1 MIKFKSIFA
10 KNFMSIGNNGIKI
23 RLDNMAANLII
34 GKNGSGKS
42 SILTDTLSFALYG
55 KPYRDINKPLMVNSI
70 NKKNMLVEAEFEIGT
85 KEYLIRRGMKPA
97 IFEVYEN
104 GKLIDQD
111 DRTFDYQTKLE
122 NDILKMNYTAFKQIV
137 IIGKATYV
145 PFMSLRSQARRDFI
159 EDLLSLKIYTKMA
172 LALRDRNSNLKKAL
186 SDIDHKIL
194 SSKEKLNIVRES
206 IKKALK
212 SSDELVRQKEKQLN
226 VSTKEKEKL
235 EGQIDRLSEELNRLQ
250 PIFNEI
256 EAEIKANST
265 KMNRMKIR
273 IEETIKQTQSDI
285 KFFEHTQDCPTC
297 TQKIEVSL
305 RDEKLTEKNVY
316 LGDLRFGLEQADAK
330 VKELDAKAKE
340 NAKTKKMIDRLN
352 QELLTKNTS
361 MTHVLVTLNNIERE
375 LTQLTDKHNDALVD
389 ANQIEVYKVAYEAL
403 LEEKKSLQETQNLH
417 KVVSHILKD
426 TGIKAQIIKQY
437 IPVINQYI
445 DKYLSALDF
454 YIQFEIDENFNEIIK
469 SRHRDKF
476 VYNSFSE
483 GEKLR
488 IDVALIL
495 VWRAIAKHRNSCST
509 NLLILDE
516 VFDSSLDT
524 DGVDDLM
531 KLVELL
537 IGEKQTVFVI
547 SHRGEQLIDRFENV
561 MKVSKNK
568 GFTQVEYES

>member
-55 KPYRDINKPLMVNSI
+55 KPYRDINKPLMVNSV
-70 NKKNMLVEAEFEIGT
+70 NKKNMLAEVEFEIGT
-85 KEYLIRRGMKPA
+85 KSYLIRRGMKPA

-145 PFMSLRSQARRDFI
+145 PFMSLKSQQRRDFI

-226 VSTKEKEKL
+226 ASSKEKEKL
-235 EGQIDRLSEELNRLQ
+235 ETQIERLSEELNRLL
-250 PIFNEI
+250 PLFNEV

-265 KMNRMKIR
+265 KMSRMKIR
-273 IEETIKQTQSDI
+273 IEETIKQTQNDI
-285 KFFEHTQDCPTC
+285 KFFEHTHDCPTC

-305 RDEKLTEKNVY
+305 RDEKLSEKNAY

-330 VKELDAKAKE
+330 VKELDNKAKE

-375 LTQLTDKHNDALVD
+375 LTQLTDKHNDTLVD
-389 ANQIEVYKVAYEAL
+389 ANQIETYKVAYEAL

-426 TGIKAQIIKQY
+426 SGIKAQIIKQY

-568 GFTQVEYES
+568 GFTQVEHES